1 MPLKP
6 IQKTRNKLAMI
17 YGVGILTFTVILGTL
32 TLLTRFLGHVNMS

>member
-17 YGVGILTFTVILGTL
+17 YGVGVLTFTAILGSI
-32 TLLTRFLGHVNMS
+32 TLLARFLDHVNMS